1 MPFTLSEAADSWIGI
16 YAEKQANDNLGDLDE
31 NMRLDPNLNSNLR
44 YSTKNPLKD
53 ILKER
58 YLDDPPSQGMAAII
72 DAIVHD
78 CLLNNAMPG

>member
-16 YAEKQANDNLGDLDE
+16 YAEKQANDNLGNLEE
-31 NMRLDPNLNSNLR
+31 NIGLDPNLKSKLR

-58 YLDDPPSQGMAAII
+58 YLDDPPSQGMASII

-78 CLLNNAMPG
+78 CLTNSAMPG